1 MRSIFRN
8 LAADAGLSVTIAST
22 LTAAFAFLIASLS
35 IVNGLLFHP
44 YPYPAL
50 RQLLLVR
57 DSTPR
62 EGAHQGRSIAVAD
75 FLDARQ
81 QIRAFSTLAGWRP
94 QPFVITNGAA
104 EPERV
109 DAAAVTANFFSTLGV
124 TPILGRGFPSD
135 ADTAG
140 RDAVII
146 LSRRLWNSRFAADPS
161 IVGRDIG
168 VNGRA
173 VTVIGI
179 IRDQECYPPG
189 VDAWIPLVVPP
200 AEMTERAAQRIAAI
214 GRLKDTSTQAEAAG
228 QLSSLSELLASRYP
242 LTNRGRGFE
251 LLSLQREQYEFT
263 APLFLFVLAA
273 ALLVLLL
280 ASVNVSHLMVARTL
294 HRAPDLSV
302 RAMLGAS
309 RARIAG
315 GSIAE
320 VLVLTTT
327 AVAAA
332 AAVAGR
338 VVDVIRASLP
348 DGIGRWFAGWSS
360 MEVNAAGTTA
370 GAAVAV
376 GVAFAMSC
384 VVGLTSLAAA
394 RGSGSAARVTRRST
408 WSRRIL
414 VTSEVGLAAALLLGA
429 SVMMS
434 GFARI
439 SAAFEALSPSR
450 VLKFRLTLPDSRYPD
465 STRIAMF
472 HDALLDRLAAI
483 PDVERVALVRNEPA
497 SNVPNPI
504 VAFQRDDAPAL
515 QPSEMPR
522 IDVEVVSPAAFDT
535 LRLQVLGGRALAE
548 SDGIDAAR
556 VAVISQTAARRFWPD
571 RDPVGTTIRL
581 GTDKQSIRIVGVVS
595 DLTLNWYDPG
605 TRPIVF
611 LPDAQSP
618 ARTTSVLLRTRIEP
632 MSLARAVRAAVARLD
647 ERQPLSELEP
657 LTTTIADS
665 LSPIRIIARVLLV
678 GAALAAA
685 LAALGIYGVLAH
697 WVGARQRELG
707 IRFALGATG
716 TMIGR
721 LVLREALLTAAAGM
735 IAGIGA
741 TFVLLRLS
749 GGALLGVPSLDA
761 RALLIV
767 LACAT
772 ALTIAGSL
780 GPARRA
786 ARVDVAELL
795 RLE

>member
-263 APLFLFVLAA
+263 APLFLFVLGAA
-273 ALLVLLL
+273 VLVLLI
-280 ASVNVSHLMVARTL
+280 AVINVSNLLVARTL
-294 HRAPDLSV
+294 DRRRELAV
-302 RAMLGAS
+302 RTMLGAG
-309 RARIAG
+309 AGQIATVVSG
-315 GSIAE
+315 EI
-320 VLVLTTT
+320 LVF
-327 AVAAA
+327 VAAA
-332 AAVAGR
+332 AVGSLLAAVAAL
-338 VVDVIRASLP
+338 DAIRASLP
-348 DGIGRWFAGWSS
+348 EGIARWIAGWTSLR
-360 MEVNAAGTTA
+360 VD
-370 GAAVAV
+370 GAAMSAGL
-376 GVAFAMSC
+376 GVA
-384 VVGLTSLAAA
+384 L
-394 RGSGSAARVTRRST
+394 
-408 WSRRIL
+408 L
-414 VTSEVGLAAALLLGA
+414 VA
-429 SVMMS
+429 
-434 GFARI
+434 
-439 SAAFEALSPSR
+439 
-450 VLKFRLTLPDSRYPD
+450 LTLS
-465 STRIAMF
+465 
-472 HDALLDRLAAI
+472 
-483 PDVERVALVRNEPA
+483 VLVGM
-497 SNVPNPI
+497 I
-504 VAFQRDDAPAL
+504 
-515 QPSEMPR
+515 
-522 IDVEVVSPAAFDT
+522 
-535 LRLQVLGGRALAE
+535 GH
-548 SDGIDAAR
+548 R
-556 VAVISQTAARRFWPD
+556 VAVQRAETS
-571 RDPVGTTIRL
+571 
-581 GTDKQSIRIVGVVS
+581 
-595 DLTLNWYDPG
+595 
-605 TRPIVF
+605 RP
-611 LPDAQSP
+611 
-618 ARTTSVLLRTRIEP
+618 
-632 MSLARAVRAAVARLD
+632 
-647 ERQPLSELEP
+647 
-657 LTTTIADS
+657 
-665 LSPIRIIARVLLV
+665 
-678 GAALAAA
+678 
-685 LAALGIYGVLAH
+685 
-697 WVGARQRELG
+697 
-707 IRFALGATG
+707 AT
-716 TMIGR
+716 
-721 LVLREALLTAAAGM
+721 
-735 IAGIGA
+735 
-741 TFVLLRLS
+741 
-749 GGALLGVPSLDA
+749 
-761 RALLIV
+761 
-767 LACAT
+767 
-772 ALTIAGSL
+772 
-780 GPARRA
+780 
-786 ARVDVAELL
+786 
-795 RLE
+795 